1 MSACIVPCYLA
12 FMKMIAGASGTMA
25 LGWIYSVVKVKPSM
39 RQFSTV
45 CLQLPGFILPS
56 QRFEVL
62 RFS

>member
-1 MSACIVPCYLA
+1 
-12 FMKMIAGASGTMA
+12 MKMIAGASGTMA
-25 LGWIYSVVKVKPSM
+25 LGWIYSAVKVKPSM